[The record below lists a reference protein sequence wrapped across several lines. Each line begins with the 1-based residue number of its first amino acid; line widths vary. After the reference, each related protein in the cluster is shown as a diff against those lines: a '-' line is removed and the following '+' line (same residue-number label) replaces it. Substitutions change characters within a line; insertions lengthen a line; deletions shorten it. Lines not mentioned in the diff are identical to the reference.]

1 MIERGVRFVQI
12 YYGAGSNCDS
22 HSKMEK
28 NHSRQCLQS
37 DLPTAGL
44 LKDLK
49 SRGLLDDTLLI

>member
-12 YYGAGSNCDS
+12 YHGAGSKWDS
-22 HSKMEK
+22 HSKMEE